1 MSSRAGKLRFDAV
14 EDDGR
19 GRMGTAAV
27 EVDGADREGLS
38 FAAAEFLSFFKGLLR
53 AENGPYNSLST
64 SAERE
69 YRLGESSMTPDDG
82 VRQ

>member
-38 FAAAEFLSFFKGLLR
+38 FAAAEFLSFFKGLL
-53 AENGPYNSLST
+53 AC
-64 SAERE
+64 
-69 YRLGESSMTPDDG
+69 
-82 VRQ
+82 

>member
-27 EVDGADREGLS
+27 EVDGADREGLP
-38 FAAAEFLSFFKGLLR
+38 FAAAEFLSFFKGLLACR
-53 AENGPYNSLST
+53 
-64 SAERE
+64 ERSIQFVIDIGGKGIPVGGK
-69 YRLGESSMTPDDG
+69 YHDAG
-82 VRQ
+82 